1 MSKRFITSVLLA
13 CLAACSS
20 TGDRPS
26 GAYQDVV
33 EAQAAVVAVDQAQRI
48 ITLKGDDGVAV
59 LVRASDEVRNLEQ
72 VRAGDRVVVSYTE
85 AVTWQVKGPGEGAP
99 GVAATA
105 EGDRAA
111 PGELPSG
118 KLGRSVRLTARITG
132 IDLEHETVTL
142 TGPQGNALTLRP
154 RVTENL
160 KQVKVGDLVDI
171 TFSQTVAV
179 GVRRV

>member
-1 MSKRFITSVLLA
+1 MSSRSLAIALLG

-20 TGDRPS
+20 TDDRPS
-26 GAYQDVV
+26 GTYQDVV
-33 EAQAAVVAVDQAQRI
+33 EAQASVVAIDHAQRLL
-48 ITLKGDDGVAV
+48 TLKGDDGVAV
-59 LVRASDEVRNLEQ
+59 QVRASDEVRNLEQ
-72 VRAGDRVVVSYTE
+72 VRAGDKVVVSYTE
-85 AVTWQVKGPGEGAP
+85 AVSWQVKGPGEGAV

-118 KLGRSVRLTARITG
+118 KLGRSVRLTARISA

-142 TGPQGNALTLRP
+142 TGPQGNSLTLRP
-154 RVTENL
+154 RVPENL
-160 KQVKVGDLVDI
+160 KKVKVGDLLDI

-179 GVRRV
+179 DVRRV

>member
-1 MSKRFITSVLLA
+1 MSFRYPALALLA

-26 GAYQDVV
+26 GTFQDVV
-33 EAQAAVVAVDQAQRI
+33 EAQAAVVAVDQAQRL
-48 ITLKGDDGVAV
+48 ITLKGDDGVTV
-59 LVRASDEVRNLEQ
+59 LVRAGDEVRNLDQ
-72 VRAGDRVVVSYTE
+72 VRAGDKVVVSYTE
-85 AVTWQVKGPGEGAP
+85 AVSWQVKGPGEGSL
-99 GVAATA
+99 GVAVGA

-132 IDLEHETVTL
+132 IDLERETVTL
-142 TGPQGNALTLRP
+142 TGPQGNVVTLRP
-154 RVTENL
+154 RVPENL
-160 KQVKVGDLVDI
+160 KKVKVGDLVDI